1 MSELKD
7 CDLWRFIAL
16 LQYKI
21 EKMTEDIDILKLQM
35 KSVQEDV
42 RENGEVFC
50 ELDRVC
56 IELEN
61 SDIEQ

>member
-1 MSELKD
+1 MSEPKD
-7 CDLWRFIAL
+7 GDLWRFIAL

-21 EKMTEDIDILKLQM
+21 EKLTEDIDILQLQM
-35 KSVQEDV
+35 KSVQDDI

-61 SDIEQ
+61 SDIE